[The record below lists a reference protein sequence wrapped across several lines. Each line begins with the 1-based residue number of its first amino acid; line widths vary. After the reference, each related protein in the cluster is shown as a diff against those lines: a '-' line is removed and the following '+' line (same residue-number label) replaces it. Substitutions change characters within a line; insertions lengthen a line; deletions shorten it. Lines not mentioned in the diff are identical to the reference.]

1 MIIFEMEKEEGEYM
15 YICKIEIFE
24 MRNKNE
30 AALCQREREMETKVQ
45 SFKVF
50 TTRQRD
56 VAFAIYLGRMQLKGN
71 VLCRCKYFVQ
81 MRPFLLCL
89 VLCGRSSSTNV
100 AGS

>member
-1 MIIFEMEKEEGEYM
+1 
-15 YICKIEIFE
+15 

-56 VAFAIYLGRMQLKGN
+56 FAFAIYLGRMQFKRAIF
-71 VLCRCKYFVQ
+71 CADA
-81 MRPFLLCL
+81 PFFALSCL
-89 VLCGRSSSTNV
+89 VWPKLLD
-100 AGS
+100 